1 MRLSVD
7 IGGTFTD
14 IVLENG
20 NALLSKKMLTTTSN
34 PEVAVI
40 KGIEELL
47 NENNISSSRIEIIFH
62 GTTLATNS
70 IIERKGAHTCF
81 ITTEGFKD
89 VLDIGYESRFD
100 QYDLLIEKTL
110 SVIPRKN
117 RFVVNERVNVDGKV
131 ISPIDTDRLKLI
143 ADQID
148 LLNFESIAIGFLHS
162 YVNSKHETIAR
173 DFFKKRFPNKLISI
187 SSEVCPEIR
196 EYERFSTTVINAYIK
211 PLMSKYLQIL
221 ETLLIEKG
229 FKCPLLL
236 MTSGGSLTNIKNA
249 CDFPVRLVES
259 GPAGGA
265 ILAASIAEELDLN
278 KVISFDMGG
287 TTAKITMIEDK
298 IPDKARE
305 FEVDRKARFKKGS
318 GFPLRI
324 PVIEMVEIGA
334 GGGSIAKINKL
345 DQVVIGPGSAGSMP
359 GPSCYGLGGKEATI
373 TDADLLI
380 GKINPKYF
388 AGGRIKLLFEESK
401 NVISNNI
408 GSILQIK
415 TELAALAISE
425 MVDETMANAARV
437 HAVEKGH
444 ETSGRVLIGF
454 GGAAPLHIA
463 RVAEKLKVKKIIIP
477 TNAGVGSAVGF
488 LKAPLGYEV
497 VKSLRSLLKNLDFNN
512 VNLLLNDMRLESQ
525 YIIGNKS
532 KDISFKEERFAF
544 MRYAGQGHEIK
555 VSIENKLLKENDID
569 KIQNS
574 FENEYKKLYG
584 RILPNADIEIL
595 TWSLYL
601 SLFSKNNEK
610 SLIKNIKFKKQV
622 QSKISTKILN
632 IISGEYESVPVF
644 LRNDLN
650 VGDEI
655 IGPSVIVEDQT
666 TTIATDNFNTHI
678 LANGYLQ
685 MDWNKD
691 G

>member
-131 ISPIDTDRLKLI
+131 ISQIDTDRLKLI

-497 VKSLRSLLKNLDFNN
+497 VKSLRSLLQNLDFNN

>member
-131 ISPIDTDRLKLI
+131 ISQIDTDRLKLI

-401 NVISNNI
+401 NAISNNI

>member
-117 RFVVNERVNVDGKV
+117 RFVVNERINVDGKV
-131 ISPIDTDRLKLI
+131 ISQIDTDRLKLI

-259 GPAGGA
+259 GPAGAA

-401 NVISNNI
+401 NAISNNI

>member
-131 ISPIDTDRLKLI
+131 ISQIYTDRLKLI

-497 VKSLRSLLKNLDFNN
+497 VKSLRSLLQNLDFNN
-512 VNLLLNDMRLESQ
+512 VNLLLNDMRLESE

>member
-20 NALLSKKMLTTTSN
+20 NTLLSKKMLTTTSN

-117 RFVVNERVNVDGKV
+117 RFVVNERINVDGKV
-131 ISPIDTDRLKLI
+131 ISQIDTDRLKLI

>member
-117 RFVVNERVNVDGKV
+117 RFVVNERINVDGKV
-131 ISPIDTDRLKLI
+131 ISQIDTDRLKLI

-601 SLFSKNNEK
+601 SLFSNNNEK

>member
-117 RFVVNERVNVDGKV
+117 RFVVNERINVDGKV
-131 ISPIDTDRLKLI
+131 ISQIDTDRLKLI

-401 NVISNNI
+401 NAISNNI

>member
-117 RFVVNERVNVDGKV
+117 RFVVNERINVDGKV
-131 ISPIDTDRLKLI
+131 ISQIDTDRLKLI

-278 KVISFDMGG
+278 KDEFYKLVAKSKVMISFALQENFGFSMLEANYLGC
-287 TTAKITMIEDK
+287 KIVVPNRLVYPELYDIDDLYNTFDEACD
-298 IPDKARE
+298 
-305 FEVDRKARFKKGS
+305 
-318 GFPLRI
+318 L
-324 PVIEMVEIGA
+324 VI
-334 GGGSIAKINKL
+334 
-345 DQVVIGPGSAGSMP
+345 
-359 GPSCYGLGGKEATI
+359 
-373 TDADLLI
+373 
-380 GKINPKYF
+380 
-388 AGGRIKLLFEESK
+388 
-401 NVISNNI
+401 NNI
-408 GSILQIK
+408 
-415 TELAALAISE
+415 
-425 MVDETMANAARV
+425 
-437 HAVEKGH
+437 
-444 ETSGRVLIGF
+444 
-454 GGAAPLHIA
+454 
-463 RVAEKLKVKKIIIP
+463 
-477 TNAGVGSAVGF
+477 TNWDNEY
-488 LKAPLGYEV
+488 GY
-497 VKSLRSLLKNLDFNN
+497 FNN
-512 VNLLLNDMRLESQ
+512 NITFHDC
-525 YIIGNKS
+525 
-532 KDISFKEERFAF
+532 FKEWFR
-544 MRYAGQGHEIK
+544 
-555 VSIENKLLKENDID
+555 S
-569 KIQNS
+569 
-574 FENEYKKLYG
+574 
-584 RILPNADIEIL
+584 
-595 TWSLYL
+595 
-601 SLFSKNNEK
+601 
-610 SLIKNIKFKKQV
+610 
-622 QSKISTKILN
+622 
-632 IISGEYESVPVF
+632 
-644 LRNDLN
+644 
-650 VGDEI
+650 
-655 IGPSVIVEDQT
+655 
-666 TTIATDNFNTHI
+666 
-678 LANGYLQ
+678 
-685 MDWNKD
+685 
-691 G
+691 

>member
-1 MRLSVD
+1 
-7 IGGTFTD
+7 
-14 IVLENG
+14 
-20 NALLSKKMLTTTSN
+20 
-34 PEVAVI
+34 
-40 KGIEELL
+40 
-47 NENNISSSRIEIIFH
+47 
-62 GTTLATNS
+62 
-70 IIERKGAHTCF
+70 
-81 ITTEGFKD
+81 
-89 VLDIGYESRFD
+89 
-100 QYDLLIEKTL
+100 
-110 SVIPRKN
+110 
-117 RFVVNERVNVDGKV
+117 
-131 ISPIDTDRLKLI
+131 
-143 ADQID
+143 
-148 LLNFESIAIGFLHS
+148 
-162 YVNSKHETIAR
+162 
-173 DFFKKRFPNKLISI
+173 
-187 SSEVCPEIR
+187 
-196 EYERFSTTVINAYIK
+196 
-211 PLMSKYLQIL
+211 
-221 ETLLIEKG
+221 
-229 FKCPLLL
+229 
-236 MTSGGSLTNIKNA
+236 
-249 CDFPVRLVES
+249 
-259 GPAGGA
+259 
-265 ILAASIAEELDLN
+265 
-278 KVISFDMGG
+278 
-287 TTAKITMIEDK
+287 
-298 IPDKARE
+298 
-305 FEVDRKARFKKGS
+305 
-318 GFPLRI
+318 
-324 PVIEMVEIGA
+324 
-334 GGGSIAKINKL
+334 
-345 DQVVIGPGSAGSMP
+345 
-359 GPSCYGLGGKEATI
+359 
-373 TDADLLI
+373 
-380 GKINPKYF
+380 
-388 AGGRIKLLFEESK
+388 
-401 NVISNNI
+401 
-408 GSILQIK
+408 
-415 TELAALAISE
+415 

-497 VKSLRSLLKNLDFNN
+497 VKSLRSLLQNLDFNN

>member
-1 MRLSVD
+1 
-7 IGGTFTD
+7 
-14 IVLENG
+14 
-20 NALLSKKMLTTTSN
+20 
-34 PEVAVI
+34 
-40 KGIEELL
+40 
-47 NENNISSSRIEIIFH
+47 
-62 GTTLATNS
+62 
-70 IIERKGAHTCF
+70 
-81 ITTEGFKD
+81 
-89 VLDIGYESRFD
+89 
-100 QYDLLIEKTL
+100 
-110 SVIPRKN
+110 
-117 RFVVNERVNVDGKV
+117 
-131 ISPIDTDRLKLI
+131 
-143 ADQID
+143 
-148 LLNFESIAIGFLHS
+148 
-162 YVNSKHETIAR
+162 
-173 DFFKKRFPNKLISI
+173 
-187 SSEVCPEIR
+187 
-196 EYERFSTTVINAYIK
+196 
-211 PLMSKYLQIL
+211 
-221 ETLLIEKG
+221 
-229 FKCPLLL
+229 

-401 NVISNNI
+401 NAISNNI

-610 SLIKNIKFKKQV
+610 SLIKKIKFKKQV

>member
-117 RFVVNERVNVDGKV
+117 RFVVNERINVDGKV
-131 ISPIDTDRLKLI
+131 ISQIDTDRLKLI

-610 SLIKNIKFKKQV
+610 SLIKKIKFKKQV

>member
-117 RFVVNERVNVDGKV
+117 RFVVNERINVDGKV
-131 ISPIDTDRLKLI
+131 ISQIDTDRLKLI

>member
-117 RFVVNERVNVDGKV
+117 RFVVNERINVDGKV
-131 ISPIDTDRLKLI
+131 ISQIDTDRLKLI

-162 YVNSKHETIAR
+162 YVNSKNETIAR

-401 NVISNNI
+401 NAISNNI

-497 VKSLRSLLKNLDFNN
+497 VKSLRSLLQNLDFNN

>member
-131 ISPIDTDRLKLI
+131 ISQIDTDRLKLI

-497 VKSLRSLLKNLDFNN
+497 VKSLRSLLQNLDFNN

-601 SLFSKNNEK
+601 SLSSKNNEK

>member
-131 ISPIDTDRLKLI
+131 ISQIDTDRLKLI

-497 VKSLRSLLKNLDFNN
+497 VKSLRSLLQNLDFNN

-610 SLIKNIKFKKQV
+610 SLIKKIKFKKQV

>member
-20 NALLSKKMLTTTSN
+20 NTLLSKKMLTTTSN

-131 ISPIDTDRLKLI
+131 ISQIDTDRLKLI

-401 NVISNNI
+401 NAISNNI

>member
-20 NALLSKKMLTTTSN
+20 NTLLSKKMLTTTSN

-117 RFVVNERVNVDGKV
+117 RFVVNERINVDGKV
-131 ISPIDTDRLKLI
+131 ISQIDTDRLKLI

-497 VKSLRSLLKNLDFNN
+497 VKSLRSLLQNLDFNN

-644 LRNDLN
+644 SRNDLN

>member
-117 RFVVNERVNVDGKV
+117 RFVVNERINVDGKV
-131 ISPIDTDRLKLI
+131 ISQIDTDRLKLI

-401 NVISNNI
+401 NAISNNI

-497 VKSLRSLLKNLDFNN
+497 VKSLRSLLQNLDFNN

>member
-117 RFVVNERVNVDGKV
+117 RFVVNERINVDGKV
-131 ISPIDTDRLKLI
+131 ISQIDTDRLKLI

-622 QSKISTKILN
+622 KSKISTKILN

>member
-47 NENNISSSRIEIIFH
+47 NENNISSSMIEIIFH

-131 ISPIDTDRLKLI
+131 ISQIDTDRLKLI

-497 VKSLRSLLKNLDFNN
+497 VKSLRSLLQNLDFNN

>member
-117 RFVVNERVNVDGKV
+117 RFVVNERINVDGKV
-131 ISPIDTDRLKLI
+131 ISQIDTDRLKLI

-497 VKSLRSLLKNLDFNN
+497 VKSLRSLLQNLDFNN

>member
-117 RFVVNERVNVDGKV
+117 RFVVNERINVDGKV
-131 ISPIDTDRLKLI
+131 ISQIDTDRLKLI

-497 VKSLRSLLKNLDFNN
+497 VKSLRSLLQNLYFNN

-610 SLIKNIKFKKQV
+610 SLIKKIKFKKQV

-685 MDWNKD
+685 MDWIKKT
-691 G
+691 